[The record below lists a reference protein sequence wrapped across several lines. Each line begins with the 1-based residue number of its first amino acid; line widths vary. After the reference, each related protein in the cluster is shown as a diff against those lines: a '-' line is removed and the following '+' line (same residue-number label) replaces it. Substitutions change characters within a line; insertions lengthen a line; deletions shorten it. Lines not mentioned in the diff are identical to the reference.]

1 MIRILHLSDPHF
13 GTVEPGLDHA
23 VLALAA
29 RLAPDATVISG
40 DLTQRAR
47 RAEFAA
53 ARDWVDR
60 LPAPVL
66 LVPGNHDAPLYNLA
80 RRLLWPYAGFAASF
94 GADLEPALS
103 LPRAIL
109 QGINTADP
117 LVWKAGRLRRSSVER
132 LRRSFASA
140 PPDKWR
146 IAVMHHAPV
155 PAADGT
161 AADIAD
167 PPGTLRALAATGAQI
182 VLSGHTHMPHWGV
195 AETAAG
201 MLFLQVGTAI
211 STRRKTAANDLGL
224 IELDDRGVTVRSR
237 LALPGSPFVEGPRSR
252 FLFGPDSW
260 QRVEEGS

>member
-13 GTVEPGLDHA
+13 GTVETGLDRA

-29 RLAPDATVISG
+29 RLAPDATVVSG

-53 ARDWVDR
+53 AREWVDR
-60 LPAPVL
+60 LPRPVL
-66 LVPGNHDAPLYNLA
+66 VVPGNHDAPLYNLLG
-80 RRLLWPYAGFAASF
+80 RLLRPYAGYAASF
-94 GADLEPALS
+94 GADLEPVLS
-103 LPRAIL
+103 LPGAVV
-109 QGINTADP
+109 QGINTANP
-117 LVWKAGRLRRSSVER
+117 LVWKAGRLRQSSVDR
-132 LRRSFASA
+132 LRRSFAAA
-140 PPDKWR
+140 PPDDWR
-146 IAVMHHAPV
+146 IAAMHHAPV

-167 PPGTLRALAATGAQI
+167 PPGTLRALAETGAQI

-224 IELDDRGVTVRSR
+224 IELDDRGVTVRSWH
-237 LALPGSPFVEGPRSR
+237 ALPGGPFTEGPGSR
-252 FLFGPDSW
+252 FLNGPTGW
-260 QRVEEGS
+260 QRVEP